1 MNALESKIAKALGK
15 KRMAKV
21 QDIMDDG
28 MAVDLLL
35 ADGFINNELGDDG
48 MIFDVWDYVS
58 DYTVIY
64 TIPVILCEIYENN
77 MRKMQTISEIYHN
90 IRNMQII

>member
-28 MAVDLLL
+28 MA
-35 ADGFINNELGDDG
+35 G
-48 MIFDVWDYVS
+48 
-58 DYTVIY
+58 
-64 TIPVILCEIYENN
+64 
-77 MRKMQTISEIYHN
+77 
-90 IRNMQII
+90 